1 MAAVEE
7 ENKQRCVSYNMLLF
21 INDDGKPMEF
31 HMTPCPQKEHLKTL
45 VEVGK

>member
-7 ENKQRCVSYNMLLF
+7 NKQGCNVLLF
-21 INDDGKPMEF
+21 TTPDGKAMEF
-31 HMTPCPQKEHLKTL
+31 HMTPCPQKEILNPV